1 MMLRHLHS
9 WGEFLIYVFVITIV
23 IISIFFL
30 EQKSNKSVNVFV
42 LVLIHKPHLK
52 HQDIDPSLKGFQKY
66 SLGITILLKSSLSV
80 GLVNTYGFYYV
91 QLTHLRCKQRKK

>member
-30 EQKSNKSVNVFV
+30 EQKSNNVNVFV
-42 LVLIHKPHLK
+42 LALIHKPHLK
-52 HQDIDPSLKGFQKY
+52 HQDIDPSLKSFQKY
-66 SLGITILLKSSLSV
+66 SLGIIILFKSSLSV